1 MRVAVTY
8 PPLRAPDG
16 VSQATLGQ
24 NRQFQWFHNP
34 SYIYPMIP
42 ASLATLLSK
51 NGFETAWMDG
61 IAEEWSFE
69 QYIAEMKKF
78 QPDLLFIETKTPT
91 VIQYWGI
98 IGQMKEIFPDCKFV
112 LYGDHVTAMP
122 EESMKNSVVDFILT
136 GGDYDF
142 LGLNIA
148 EHLRDGKE
156 LRAGIYYRDQEGK
169 VANTGKF
176 DLVGKLDDLPWI
188 DRDLTK
194 WWMYGEFLYKRTPFT
209 YTLAGRDCP
218 YGKCTFCSWTTI
230 APRFK
235 VRSPQNLLDEIGFI
249 IEKYG
254 IREIFDDTGTF
265 PIGGY
270 MQEFCEGMIERGYN
284 KKIYFDCNF
293 RFDYFNP
300 KLAALMKSAGF
311 RWMKMGLE
319 SANQDTVNRLR
330 KKSEIGLVAEKCRIA
345 KEAGLEVHLTIMV
358 GYPWETKQDALNT
371 VNLAKY
377 LMREGLADTLQ
388 GTVVI
393 PYPGTPLYD
402 EAVENGWLTVPPGE
416 WERYGMTEP
425 VLAVPD
431 MKPDEV
437 MKMAHS
443 IYSGVIHPKFI
454 WKVLRDIKS
463 TEDIAY
469 LYRSAKALVGHLFD
483 FKGTRTS
490 THEAKSN

>member
-8 PPLRAPDG
+8 PPLVAPDG
-16 VSQATLGQ
+16 ISQATLGQ

-42 ASLATLLSK
+42 ASLATILK
-51 NGFETAWMDG
+51 QDGFDTLWCDAF
-61 IAEEWSFE
+61 AEELKWD
-69 QYIAEMKKF
+69 QYLKVMDKF
-78 QPDLLFIETKTPT
+78 QPDLCLIETKTPT
-91 VIQYWGI
+91 VKQYWKI
-98 IGQMKEIFPDCKFV
+98 IGQMKDRYPNCKFA
-112 LYGDHVTAMP
+112 LYGDHVTAFP
-122 EESMKNSVVDFILT
+122 VESMKNSVVDYIIT

-142 LGLNIA
+142 LGLSIA
-148 EHLRDGKE
+148 KHLRDGAE
-156 LRAGIYYRDQEGK
+156 LKAGIYLRDNTGIVQS
-169 VANTGKF
+169 TGKF
-176 DLVGKLDDLPWI
+176 DLADKLDDLPWI

-194 WWMYGEFLYKRTPFT
+194 WWNYGEFLYKRTPFM

-235 VRSPQNLLDEIGFI
+235 VRSAKNLLDEIGML
-249 IEKYG
+249 IERYG
-254 IREIFDDTGTF
+254 VREIFDDTGTF

-284 KKIYFDCNF
+284 KKIYFDINF

-300 KLAALMKSAGF
+300 KLAKMMKSAGF

-319 SANQDTVNRLR
+319 SANQETVNRLK
-330 KKSEIGLVAEKCRIA
+330 KKSEISLVAEKCRIA
-345 KEAGLEVHLTIMV
+345 KQAGLDVHLTIMV

-402 EAVENGWLTVPPGE
+402 QAVENNWLTVPPGE

-425 VLAVPD
+425 VLKVSD
-431 MKPDEV
+431 MTPDEV
-437 MKMAHS
+437 MKMARG
-443 IYSGVIHPKFI
+443 IYSGVLHPKFML
-454 WKVLRDIKS
+454 KVLRDIKS
-463 TEDIAY
+463 VDDIAY
-469 LYRSAKALVGHLFD
+469 LYRSARALFGHLFD
-483 FKGTRTS
+483 FQGTRTS
-490 THEAKSN
+490 EKPNQS